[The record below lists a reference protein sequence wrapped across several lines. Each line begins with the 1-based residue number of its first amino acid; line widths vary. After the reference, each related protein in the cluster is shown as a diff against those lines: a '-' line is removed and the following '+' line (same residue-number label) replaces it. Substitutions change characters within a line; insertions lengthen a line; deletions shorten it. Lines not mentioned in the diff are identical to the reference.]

1 MGFGGGG
8 GFNSGFIV
16 EFKDLK
22 RNCGF
27 EVHRILTES
36 ESRCK
41 WRSQNKRDDVSV
53 WWSKLLDWTRAP

>member
-8 GFNSGFIV
+8 GLNSGFIV

-27 EVHRILTES
+27 EVNRILTEF

-41 WRSQNKRDDVSV
+41 CRSQNKRDAV
-53 WWSKLLDWTRAP
+53 LLCVRVVV